1 VEAIFRWIAGI
12 AAAFKRRPEDPSP
25 RGSPAAD
32 FKAETRVEREPER
45 SISAGTVPEG
55 AGSKPTATG
64 ATIAAIAADARVG
77 PDPQVNGGSSVPPGQ
92 HEIQRRRELVR
103 ILFNDFW
110 SDRDD
115 KPAAFVDRL
124 NEAETYLNE
133 RLVASGEFWQLNPET
148 RKVLGLPVSG
158 KLLKL

>member
-1 VEAIFRWIAGI
+1 VGTMFRWIAWI

-25 RGSPAAD
+25 RESPAAD
-32 FKAETRVEREPER
+32 FKAQAHVEGEPER

-55 AGSKPTATG
+55 AGSKPTAT
-64 ATIAAIAADARVG
+64 AAIITAVAPETRVG
-77 PDPQVNGGSSVPPGQ
+77 PDPQVNSGSAIPPGQ
-92 HEIQRRRELVR
+92 QEIQRRRELVR

-133 RLVASGEFWQLNPET
+133 RLTACGEFWQLNPET